1 MRIPFLTLP
10 IVALLAACHK
20 PPPPPKPL
28 DGPIP
33 AQICAEVTKSLDQ
46 LEKSDGVDIT
56 GKGEAMIEQ
65 AAWFEMAPE
74 QRDAFAQAL
83 AYQAG
88 CASGRQSAQQEVT
101 IRSEDGT
108 LLMHRFVSTEINLQ
122 NAFGGSGQ
130 GDQAR

>member
-1 MRIPFLTLP
+1 MRILFLTLP
-10 IVALLAACHK
+10 IVLLAGCHK
-20 PPPPPKPL
+20 APPPPHPM

-33 AQICAEVTKSLDQ
+33 AQICTEVKKSLDK
-46 LEKSDGVDIT
+46 LETSDGVEIT

-65 AAWFEMAPE
+65 AVWFEVSPE
-74 QRDAFAQAL
+74 ERDSLAQAL
-83 AYQAG
+83 AYQAS

-108 LLMHRFVSTEINLQ
+108 LLMHRFVSTEINIQ
-122 NAFGGSGQ
+122 NAFGGGGQ